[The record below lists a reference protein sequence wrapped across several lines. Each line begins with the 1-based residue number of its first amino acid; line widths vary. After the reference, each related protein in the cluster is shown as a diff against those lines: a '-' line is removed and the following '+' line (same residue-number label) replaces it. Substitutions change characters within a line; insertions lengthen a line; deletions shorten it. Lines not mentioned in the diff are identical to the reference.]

1 MPRDEPDGRVLVR
14 RLLAVRIRR
23 WYIKLLFA
31 VGVWISGF
39 PVIALFDAVGAPIFA
54 SDIANSVVTLF
65 GIGLGA
71 RWFRGRDEPV
81 EPPRPWW
88 KMTARRPLSLTMGIL
103 AAVGAGSTVLVP
115 VGAAMGNAT
124 SIEQL
129 ERLTVFGIVHFTVF
143 LAIIAFFYLNSA
155 ARLPK
160 VPRPPRVDVPRWPT
174 QLR

>member
-1 MPRDEPDGRVLVR
+1 MR
-14 RLLAVRIRR
+14 RFLSVRIRT
-23 WYIKLLFA
+23 WYLKLLFA

-39 PVIALFDAVGAPIFA
+39 PVFALFDAVGAPSVA
-54 SDIANSVVTLF
+54 SDIVNSVVTLF

-71 RWFRGRDEPV
+71 RWFRGRDEPI

-103 AAVGAGSTVLVP
+103 AAVVAGSYVLTP
-115 VGAAMGNAT
+115 VGAAIGNPT

-129 ERLTVFGIVHFTVF
+129 ERLGVFGIVHFAVF
-143 LAIIAFFYLNSA
+143 FAIIAFFYLNSA

-160 VPRPPRVDVPRWPT
+160 APRPPRVDVPRWPT